1 MDKEATNQQAIQ
13 AARATM
19 QQQLVTLDDT
29 YKRILNPHIYKV
41 SVTKNLR
48 QLKIKFIEERIK

>member
-1 MDKEATNQQAIQ
+1 
-13 AARATM
+13 M